1 MGMYLIVAFGPKM
14 LLGINKENSQEL
26 VQFTFFF
33 FVFFSFHFIHSKQIT
48 RPERFLLE
56 LFSRKLDPI

>member
-14 LLGINKENSQEL
+14 LLGINKENSEEL

-33 FVFFSFHFIHSKQIT
+33 SSSFRFISSTASRLRDLKDFCWNY
-48 RPERFLLE
+48 FLE
-56 LFSRKLDPI
+56 N

>member
-14 LLGINKENSQEL
+14 LLGINKENSEEL

-33 FVFFSFHFIHSKQIT
+33 RLLFVSFHPQQADYET
-48 RPERFLLE
+48 
-56 LFSRKLDPI
+56 

>member
-14 LLGINKENSQEL
+14 LLGINKENSEEL

-33 FVFFSFHFIHSKQIT
+33 FPSSFRFISSTASRLRDLKDFCWNS
-48 RPERFLLE
+48 FLE
-56 LFSRKLDPI
+56 N